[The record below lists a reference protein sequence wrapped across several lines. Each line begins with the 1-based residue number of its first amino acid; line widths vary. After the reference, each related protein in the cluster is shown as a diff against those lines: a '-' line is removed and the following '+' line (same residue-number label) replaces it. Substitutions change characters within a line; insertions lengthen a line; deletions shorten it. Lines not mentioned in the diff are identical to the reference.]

1 MLQRIVLVAALIV
14 TDGSARTLEP
24 VNNDRPEAASETQRS
39 ERTDQPAE
47 ATLTEIMSWLSS
59 NFDLPAISGHPRIR
73 FVSPAEMAAI
83 RYRGLGASLQARVV
97 SDEQWLEKMRDV
109 MALYEDAG
117 RTIYLRE
124 GWTGATPGEMSVLVH
139 EMVHHLQNVA
149 GEKFECA
156 QAREKPAYAAQKRWM
171 EQAGRDFFQELEID
185 PMTMLMRTSCF

>member
-24 VNNDRPEAASETQRS
+24 INNDRPEAASETQRS
-39 ERTDQPAE
+39 ERIDQPAE
-47 ATLTEIMSWLSS
+47 AALTEIMSWLSS
-59 NFDLPAISGHPRIR
+59 NFDLPAMSEHPRIR

-83 RYRGLGASLQARVV
+83 RYRGLSASLQARVV

-124 GWTGATPGEMSVLVH
+124 GWAGATPGEMSVLVH